1 MSKPLA
7 TAFENIAADK
17 RTAAPVQTKAHGIL
31 KKLQS
36 DRFLCLECC
45 YLDVLELIT
54 PASKMFEEEELMP
67 YKVKSIINETIVNL
81 NDAIQW
87 DADEDMLRSYVASFK
102 VGDGPTI
109 TTECF
114 NAADAYKLIRDC
126 RVI

>member
-1 MSKPLA
+1 MSKPLT

-87 DADEDMLRSYVASFK
+87 DADEDMLRS
-102 VGDGPTI
+102 
-109 TTECF
+109 
-114 NAADAYKLIRDC
+114 
-126 RVI
+126 

>member
-1 MSKPLA
+1 MSKPLT

-17 RTAAPVQTKAHGIL
+17 RTAAPVQTKAHRIL

-81 NDAIQW
+81 NDAIQ
-87 DADEDMLRSYVASFK
+87 
-102 VGDGPTI
+102 
-109 TTECF
+109 
-114 NAADAYKLIRDC
+114 
-126 RVI
+126 